1 VHAVVAAWRA
11 RHPSCTHLPA
21 FAARPGRAGETL
33 PQALGAR
40 SAAGRLGRMGGES
53 QEPTGPPEPD
63 AGRPLYLPRPEPGW
77 SRAEVEI
84 ALASDDV
91 ETARNGLLAA
101 AFDAPD
107 WRWAQEQCL
116 RFLAHPVLRG
126 LAVICFGHVAMMHKQ
141 LDYERIVPLL
151 QRIRREEPDLAG
163 SAYDALTDIQQFVPA
178 AHDLKIE

>member
-1 VHAVVAAWRA
+1 M
-11 RHPSCTHLPA
+11 
-21 FAARPGRAGETL
+21 
-33 PQALGAR
+33 LGDV
-40 SAAGRLGRMGGES
+40 GGER
-53 QEPTGPPEPD
+53 QEPSEQAEPD

-77 SRAEVEI
+77 PRAEVEA

-91 ETARNGLLAA
+91 LTARNGLLAA

-126 LAVICFGHVAMMHKQ
+126 LAVICFGHVAMVHKQ

-151 QRIRREEPDLAG
+151 QRIRREEPALAG
-163 SAYDALTDIQQFVPA
+163 SAYDALTDIHQFIPA
-178 AHDLKIE
+178 ARPLVGDLDAELGPPPAAD